1 MAVEVLSPMQ
11 TVTSRPWLKF
21 YPPDIS
27 ATLDYPKY
35 PLFSLLSETSKNHP
49 DWVAL
54 SYMGKKIT
62 YKELDEQSN
71 QFANGLISLGITKG
85 SRVALILPNVP
96 QYVICFFGILKSGA
110 MVVPCNPLYRE
121 KELEFQLENSEA
133 SAVVLLNN
141 IVGSN
146 NFYQEFEKCRPRLAK
161 LKHVFVTSVTDYLP
175 PFKKQLAGP
184 AKHIETLHKE
194 GTSKLTDFIKSQSKR
209 NPRADGDIQADI
221 KNEVAVVQYTG
232 GTTGISKGAM
242 LTHENLVSNAV
253 IMANW
258 IGVSKDQEIILAVIP
273 FFHIYGL
280 SVAMLAAIYAGQ
292 KIIMLPTFNPKEVL
306 ETIQK
311 EKIQIFPG
319 VPTMYVALL
328 HHPELSN
335 YSISSV
341 GRCVSGGAPL
351 PVEVQKKFN
360 AVSGGKLVEGYG
372 LTEASP
378 VTHCNVM
385 RPKVIMKEGSIG
397 VPYPNTDSKIV
408 DIETGTKDLAIG
420 EVGELAVKGP
430 QVMKGYWNND
440 EETKKVFRGEWL
452 LTGDIAKQDE
462 DGFFFIVDRKKDMI
476 DASGFKVWPR
486 EVEELLYTHPDIKE
500 AAVIGVPDQYRGET
514 VKAFVILKDK
524 TKNPG
529 ADQIKTF
536 CKDRIAPYKVPKIV
550 EFVDDLPKSM
560 IGKVLRRKLR
570 EGDQTNSTEQ

>member
-1 MAVEVLSPMQ
+1 MQ
-11 TVTSRPWLKF
+11 TVTARPWLKF

-27 ATLDYPKY
+27 ANIDYPIE
-35 PLFSLLSETSKNHP
+35 PLFALLSETTKNHP

-62 YKELDEQSN
+62 YKELDELSN
-71 QFANGLISLGITKG
+71 QFANGLISLGVTKG
-85 SRVALILPNVP
+85 SKVALILPNVP
-96 QYVICFFGILKSGA
+96 QYVFCFFGILKSGA
-110 MVVPCNPLYRE
+110 SVVPCNPLYRE
-121 KELEFQLENSEA
+121 KELEFQLANSE
-133 SAVVLLNN
+133 SVAVVLLNN
-141 IVGSN
+141 VVGPN
-146 NFYQEFEKCRPRLAK
+146 NFYQEFEKCRTRLSK
-161 LKHVFVTSVTDYLP
+161 LKYVFVTSVTDYLP
-175 PFKKQLAGP
+175 PLKKQLAGP
-184 AKHIETLHKE
+184 AKHIETLQKE
-194 GTSKLTDFIKSQSKR
+194 GTTKLTDFVRNQSKEKPKTESLPVDTK
-209 NPRADGDIQADI
+209 NDI
-221 KNEVAVVQYTG
+221 AVIQYTG

-258 IGVSKDQEIILAVIP
+258 IGISKDQETILAVIP

-280 SVAMLAAIYAGQ
+280 SVAMLASIYAGQ
-292 KIIMLPTFNPKEVL
+292 RIVMLPTFTPKEVL
-306 ETIQK
+306 ETIHK

-319 VPTMYVALL
+319 VPTMYIALL
-328 HHPELSN
+328 HHPELAN

-341 GRCVSGGAPL
+341 ERCVSGGAPL

-408 DIETGTKDLAIG
+408 DIETGMKDLAIG
-420 EVGELAVKGP
+420 EVGELAVRGP

-440 EETKKVFRGEWL
+440 EETKKVFRDEWL

-462 DGFFFIVDRKKDMI
+462 DGFFFIVDRKKDLI

-486 EVEELLYTHPDIKE
+486 DVEEVLYTHPDIKE
-500 AAVIGVPDQYRGET
+500 AAVIGVPDEYRGET
-514 VKAFVILKDK
+514 VKAFVVLKDK

-529 ADQIKTF
+529 ADQIKAF
-536 CKDRIAPYKVPKIV
+536 CKERIAPYKVPKII
-550 EFVDDLPKSM
+550 EFVDDLPKSLV
-560 IGKVLRRKLR
+560 GKVLRRKLR
-570 EGDQTNSTEQ
+570 EGEQVKTSEQKAAS